1 VKIQWKPSFI
11 FKILIAILVLAAAL
25 ALLASGEF
33 TQWLI
38 LLSEADPTALK
49 NIIALQAILQLCI
62 TPVFTGLS
70 LIAIMYGFMYHMF
83 VGWLLCAFGAMIG
96 AIWVFLLVRYF
107 FRNALITKYGDT
119 KWCQVALMA
128 MREKAFIYSF
138 LLRMTPLHF
147 GMTTLVCAVSE
158 ISFARFLLATFLGMN
173 VEMPLY
179 VFAGTTLRKFTD
191 ISSGDLDDTQAAL
204 VGVECTIIVVML
216 VVITLSVRRVLKRYH
231 LQSST
236 AFSNEHSESVND
248 DTGVCIDVEHGTDAL
263 VAPVSWQQ
271 SSRKDVTLQI
281 DNDDQQVPNQ
291 SNTMLVDINAAKQ

>member
-1 VKIQWKPSFI
+1 
-11 FKILIAILVLAAAL
+11 
-25 ALLASGEF
+25 
-33 TQWLI
+33 
-38 LLSEADPTALK
+38 
-49 NIIALQAILQLCI
+49 
-62 TPVFTGLS
+62 
-70 LIAIMYGFMYHMF
+70 
-83 VGWLLCAFGAMIG
+83 
-96 AIWVFLLVRYF
+96 
-107 FRNALITKYGDT
+107 
-119 KWCQVALMA
+119 
-128 MREKAFIYSF
+128 
-138 LLRMTPLHF
+138 
-147 GMTTLVCAVSE
+147 
-158 ISFARFLLATFLGMN
+158 MN